1 MVGSLVREIS
11 TEHIGII
18 VDTYIYMAYK
28 DEKDRQDVE
37 CDYFVKWNN
46 GEICWVPSDEVEI
59 LSEST

>member
-1 MVGSLVREIS
+1 MVGSLVRELS
-11 TEHIGII
+11 TEYIGII